1 MVEVLRRS
9 RPTTLVL
16 EILEFAV
23 KKEISVHIFSAQT
36 QFEAQRIRDFKA
48 PFPIAFFIMLF

>member
-1 MVEVLRRS
+1 VVEVLRRS

-23 KKEISVHIFSAQT
+23 KKEISVHIFFALT
-36 QFEAQRIRDFKA
+36 PFETQRIRDFKS
-48 PFPIAFFIMLF
+48 PFPIAFSRMLF